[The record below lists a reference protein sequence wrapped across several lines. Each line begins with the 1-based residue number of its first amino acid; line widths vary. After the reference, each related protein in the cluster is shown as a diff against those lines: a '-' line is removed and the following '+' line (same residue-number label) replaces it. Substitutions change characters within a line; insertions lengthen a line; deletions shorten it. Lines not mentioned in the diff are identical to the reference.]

1 MDGSVEIPGRVSIS
15 SSAYEQAIQEIVDD
29 VIAERGYDS
38 VIYELVSFVYQLAQT
53 SKEDPGDSAKN
64 REFLAWAKAVRSV
77 IVQWDGDRA
86 FENSITNPDRW
97 FAQQLG
103 ISLD

>member
-1 MDGSVEIPGRVSIS
+1 MDGSAEIPGRVSVS
-15 SSAYEQAIQEIVDD
+15 SSAYEQTIQETVEGL
-29 VIAERGYDS
+29 IAERGYDS

-53 SKEDPGDSAKN
+53 SKENPENSSSN
-64 REFLAWAKAVRSV
+64 REFIAWAKAVRSV